1 MKKFFKKN
9 ASTILTY
16 AGGIG
21 VIATSI
27 MAAKA
32 APKALNILKEAE
44 EEKGEKLTKFET
56 VLTGAPIYIPT
67 ALMGIATIA
76 CIFGANILNK
86 RTQAALI
93 SGYALLDSSYKD
105 YRNKVTEIYGKNAD
119 RDVKNEVAK
128 DRYQDVDIED
138 TDDDGKTLFYDT
150 FSQRYYRVT
159 SEAMVRAEHDINKI
173 LNERGAASLNEYYDL
188 LGIPTVDYGEH
199 IGWSS
204 AQMYETYW
212 NSWLHFTKTKV
223 IMDDGLECV
232 IVDFTEPFISFE
244 EY

>member
-1 MKKFFKKN
+1 MKRFFKKN
-9 ASTILTY
+9 ASIILTY

-32 APKALNILKEAE
+32 APKALDILKEAE

-56 VLTGAPIYIPT
+56 ILTGAPIYVPT
-67 ALMGIATIA
+67 ALTGIATIA

-105 YRNKVTEIYGKNAD
+105 YRNKVTEMYGKNTD

-128 DRYQDVDIED
+128 DRYQDADIED

-159 SEAMVRAEHDINKI
+159 SETMVRAEHDINKN
-173 LNERGAASLNEYYDL
+173 LNEHGAASLNEYYDL

-204 AQMYETYW
+204 AQMYEMYW

-232 IVDFTEPFISFE
+232 IVDFTEPFINFE

>member
-1 MKKFFKKN
+1 MKRFLKKN

-105 YRNKVTEIYGKNAD
+105 YRNKVAEMYGKNAD
-119 RDVKNEVAK
+119 RDVKNKIVK
-128 DRYQDVDIED
+128 DRYQDADIED
-138 TDDDGKTLFYDT
+138 TDDDGKMLFYDT

-159 SEAMVRAEHDINKI
+159 SETMVRAEHDINKI
-173 LNERGAASLNEYYDL
+173 LNEHGAASLNEYYDL

-204 AQMYETYW
+204 AQMHEMCR
-212 NSWLHFTKTKV
+212 NSWLHFAKTKV

>member
-1 MKKFFKKN
+1 MKRFFKKN

-32 APKALNILKEAE
+32 APKALDILKEAE

-67 ALMGIATIA
+67 ALMGIATIT
-76 CIFGANILNK
+76 CIFGANIFNK

-105 YRNKVTEIYGKNAD
+105 YQNKVTEIYGKNAD
-119 RDVKNEVAK
+119 RDVKNEIVK
-128 DRYQDVDIED
+128 DRYQDADIED
-138 TDDDGKTLFYDT
+138 TDDDDKTLFYDT

-159 SEAMVRAEHDINKI
+159 SEATVRAEHDINKI

-232 IVDFTEPFISFE
+232 IVDFTEPFINFE

>member
-1 MKKFFKKN
+1 MKRFIKKN
-9 ASTILTY
+9 ASTILTC

-21 VIATSI
+21 VIATAA

-32 APKALNILKEAE
+32 TPKVLDILNGAE
-44 EEKGEKLTKFET
+44 KEKGEKLTKFET
-56 VLTGAPIYIPT
+56 VLTSAPVYIPT
-67 ALMGIATIA
+67 ALMGIATIT

-105 YRNKVTEIYGKNAD
+105 YRNKVTEMYGKNVD
-119 RDVKNEVAK
+119 QNVKNEVVK
-128 DRYQDVDIED
+128 DNYYRDVENDC
-138 TDDDGKTLFYDT
+138 TDDEKTLFYDM

-159 SEAMVRAEHDINKI
+159 CEVMVRAEHDINKI
-173 LNERGAASLNEYYDL
+173 LNEHGSASLNEYYDF
-188 LGIPTVDYGEH
+188 LGIPEVDYGEY

-204 AQMYETYW
+204 AQTREIYR
-212 NSWLHFTKTKV
+212 NPRLCFNKTKV

-232 IVDFTEPFISFE
+232 IVDFTEPFFKFE

>member
-1 MKKFFKKN
+1 MKKFIKKN
-9 ASTILTY
+9 ASTILTC
-16 AGGIG
+16 AGGLG
-21 VIATSI
+21 VIATAT

-32 APKALNILKEAE
+32 TPKVLDTLKEAE
-44 EEKGEKLTKFET
+44 TEKGEKLTKFET
-56 VLTGAPIYIPT
+56 VLTGAPVYIPT
-67 ALMGIATIA
+67 ALIGLATIT

-105 YRNKVTEIYGKNAD
+105 YRNKVTEMYGKNAD
-119 RDVKNEVAK
+119 QDVKNEVAK
-128 DRYQDVDIED
+128 DKYQDTDVEG

-173 LNERGAASLNEYYDL
+173 LNEHGAASLNEYYDF
-188 LGIPTVDYGEH
+188 LGIPAVDYGEH

-204 AQMYETYW
+204 AQMYEMYW
-212 NSWLHFTKTKV
+212 NSWLHFNKTKV

-232 IVDFTEPFISFE
+232 IVDFTEPFIKFE